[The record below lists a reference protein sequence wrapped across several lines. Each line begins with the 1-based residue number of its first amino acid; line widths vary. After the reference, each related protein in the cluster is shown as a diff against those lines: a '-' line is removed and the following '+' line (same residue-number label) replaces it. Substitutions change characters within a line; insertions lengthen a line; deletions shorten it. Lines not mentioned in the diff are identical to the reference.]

1 MRISDWS
8 SDVCSSDLPVLPV
21 TYCSSCVMPSI
32 AATPLTFDEGH
43 VCSACRVYGQRR
55 DIDWDERRG
64 WLEELVGEY
73 RSERN
78 YDVVIPVSGGKDSYF
93 QTHYAINELGLKPLL
108 VTYQDRK
115 ST

>member
-8 SDVCSSDLPVLPV
+8 SDVCSSDL
-21 TYCSSCVMPSI
+21 CVMPSI

-93 QTHYAINELGLKPLL
+93 QTHYAINELGLKE
-108 VTYQDRK
+108 RK
-115 ST
+115 SKRLNSSH

>member
-1 MRISDWS
+1 
-8 SDVCSSDLPVLPV
+8 
-21 TYCSSCVMPSI
+21 MPSI

-78 YDVVIPVSGGKDSYF
+78 YDVVIPVSGGQDSYF
-93 QTHYAINELGLKPLL
+93 QTHSAINEHGLKPPL
-108 VTYQDRK
+108 VTYHCNTYLTEGEYNHGRQRRVFH
-115 ST
+115 SAPL